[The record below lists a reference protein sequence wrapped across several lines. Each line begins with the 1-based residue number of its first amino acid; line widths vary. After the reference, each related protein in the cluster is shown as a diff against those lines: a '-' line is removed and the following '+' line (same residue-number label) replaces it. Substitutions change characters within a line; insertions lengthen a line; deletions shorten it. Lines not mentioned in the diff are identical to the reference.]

1 MEETLT
7 DISTIDANALCT
19 LSESFSTTCSPV
31 VPQFSEHLA
40 SSSPAIR
47 HVSAYP
53 VSDSPVHV
61 TGVVTDEL
69 ISSCV
74 TLRKVHRE
82 HDRCAIRLLKQFFT
96 KEELA
101 MGNTEGNFN
110 KSPLDRT
117 RLHFTRWKVRHLL
130 RSRCSYLFKTS
141 AICGLSLLLVLSL
154 APRGFSPGT
163 PVFSYDEPLCGCATS
178 KSLFIIDII

>member
-31 VPQFSEHLA
+31 VPQLSEHLA

-69 ISSCV
+69 IRRCV
-74 TLRKVHRE
+74 TPRKVHRVRE
-82 HDRCAIRLLKQFFT
+82 ALDAESERDRCAIRLLKQFFT

-117 RLHFTRWKVRHLL
+117 RLHWLKGT
-130 RSRCSYLFKTS
+130 SPFKIS
-141 AICGLSLLLVLSL
+141 MRL
-154 APRGFSPGT
+154 
-163 PVFSYDEPLCGCATS
+163 PL
-178 KSLFIIDII
+178 